1 LAKPKIAI
9 KDVPDPATMSASTT
23 LEYNLRGWLFYSHQN
38 YEKAVSDFR
47 RVLKKNNNEVDA
59 WYGLGLSL
67 KFAGSSTEAVDA
79 FNKVLGLI
87 KTMED
92 KQRKNVLERLAKG
105 QVNQIQTGDWDLEK
119 EVWKRS

>member
-47 RVLKKNNNEVDA
+47 RVLEKNNNEVDA